1 MNNQIQNINYNQ
13 IRSWLE
19 NSSRELPQ
27 ELISPELS
35 SRPARFIRI
44 KETGESISNEGGKIF
59 FKGTLLAGTLHKND
73 GVLLL
78 PSNRPSIIA
87 NILSSGKSLEAV
99 SAPANIELQIEGD
112 LKLTDGDMIVK
123 INQPY
128 PTYSSQFTLRLSW
141 LSSEPAEL
149 DKTYIIRQ
157 TNDEVLAEIKQKK
170 ENGDEILVNI
180 KTEKPLKFDSYVENP
195 LTGGVIVLDRFNGKT
210 IGIGAVERLP
220 EVYSYNI

>member
-1 MNNQIQNINYNQ
+1 MNNHIQNINYEQ

-19 NSSRELPQ
+19 GSSRELPQ

-35 SRPARFIRI
+35 SKPARFIRT
-44 KETGESISNEGGKIF
+44 KEEESSTKNEAGGIF
-59 FKGTLLAGTLHKND
+59 FKGTLLAGTLHKDD

-87 NILSSGKSLEAV
+87 NIFSNGKSLEAV

-112 LKLTDGDMIVK
+112 LKLPDGEMIVK

-128 PTYSSQFTLRLSW
+128 PTYSSQFTLRLFW
-141 LSSEPAEL
+141 LGAEPAKL
-149 DKTYIIRQ
+149 GKTYIIRQ
-157 TNDEVLAEIKQKK
+157 TNDEVSAVIKQKK
-170 ENGDEILVNI
+170 ENEKEILVNI
-180 KTEKPLKFDSYVENP
+180 KTDKPLKFDSYAENP
-195 LTGGVIVLDRFNGKT
+195 LTGGVIVIDQFSGKT